1 MVEANITQEFRLK
14 NIDETWNYLLEEI
27 KQNELVRR
35 NRKMVCTI
43 LNYIENFLIL
53 ASKITGCIWI
63 SALASLLVI
72 PIGI

>member
-43 LNYIENFLIL
+43 LNYIKNFLIL

-63 SALASLLVI
+63 SALASLLGI

>member
-1 MVEANITQEFRLK
+1 MVEANISQEFRLK

-35 NRKMVCTI
+35 NRKMICTT

-53 ASKITGCIWI
+53 ASTITGCIWI
-63 SALASLLVI
+63 SALASLLGV

>member
-63 SALASLLVI
+63 SALASLLGI